1 MQIGKILNRTNLFS
15 LKHLKEIIFWGF
27 SFAFIFINEGIV
39 DSMIRIIQK
48 CHHVQ
53 FCSTEQWRFTENI
66 GLNIGGPARNDR
78 KRKH

>member
-1 MQIGKILNRTNLFS
+1 
-15 LKHLKEIIFWGF
+15 
-27 SFAFIFINEGIV
+27 
-39 DSMIRIIQK
+39 MIRIIQK